1 MPSVIHSV
9 ARRAQPRA
17 LGLLLLGGLFLS
29 GCAQGDDRASTASGQ
44 GGASAVTES
53 PPPFLGQRFH
63 RTLLFL
69 SADEGTPVAA
79 LWTFQQ
85 EVVLEGIF
93 RTRTG
98 YLSGEEQWEELVR
111 DQRITPHQRFPWRI
125 LPGGGIRIQMDE
137 GEEITQIAFDLPTRQ
152 LSATRGRL
160 LGDWSPDPDR
170 TLRLFQSTLIL
181 PTREVR
187 GYLLDSGWTGADP
200 DIPAPSDW
208 ALLIPQGSNPVVL
221 VQEDSEHPP
230 EGEASTWVAWSP
242 GGGTPREWAPISV
255 RWTDVSPVERARR
268 NAPEGWL
275 MQTPETKTQT
285 PWLEASL
292 RRRSVFMDILDG
304 PGPVF
309 PIRGLYQI
317 QGTLQTESS
326 PRGRPQP
333 VWGFLRHRQ
342 PLSIQP

>member
-1 MPSVIHSV
+1 MAPGPAPSRPLH
-9 ARRAQPRA
+9 
-17 LGLLLLGGLFLS
+17 LLLLVGVVLGGCTP
-29 GCAQGDDRASTASGQ
+29 GEDRPSAAVGL
-44 GGASAVTES
+44 GAGSAVTES
-53 PPPFLGQRFH
+53 APPFLGQRFH

-85 EVVLEGIF
+85 EVVPEGIF

-98 YLSGEEQWEELVR
+98 YLSGEEQWEELLR
-111 DQRITPHQRFPWRI
+111 DQRITPHHRFPWRI
-125 LPGGGIRIQMDE
+125 LPGGGIRIQMGA
-137 GEEITQIAFDLPTRQ
+137 GEEIAEISFDLPTRQ
-152 LSATRGRL
+152 VSATRGRL

-187 GYLLDSGWTGADP
+187 GYLLDSGWAGDDP

-208 ALLIPQGSNPVVL
+208 ALLIPQGTNPIVL
-221 VQEDSEHPP
+221 VQEDSEHAP

-242 GGGTPREWAPISV
+242 VAGAARVWAPLLV
-255 RWTDVSPVERARR
+255 RWTAVTPVERARR
-268 NAPEGWL
+268 NTPEGWF
-275 MQTPETKTQT
+275 MQTPQVRTQG

-292 RRRSVFMDILDG
+292 SRRSVFMDVLDG

-309 PIRGLYQI
+309 PIRGLYQV
-317 QGTLQTESS
+317 QGTIQTEGS